1 MAATPVCKAADL
13 AEGSMAKFAV
23 NGRDIA
29 VANLG
34 GGEFAAFDDTC
45 THAGASLAEGRL
57 ESGTVVCGWHGA
69 RFNCRSGSLEQFPA
83 KINGLGSYPVTVDE
97 GGQVCVEV

>member
-1 MAATPVCKAADL
+1 MAATAVCSTDAI
-13 AEGSMAKFAV
+13 AEGAVAKFTV
-23 NGRDIA
+23 GGRDVA

-57 ESGTVVCGWHGA
+57 ESSSVVCGWHGA
-69 RFNCRSGSLEQFPA
+69 RFSCRTGALEQFPA
-83 KINGLGSYPVTVDE
+83 KISGLKSYPVTVQS
-97 GGQVCVEV
+97 GQVCVEV